1 MAQQIS
7 PELLQAFRQ
16 HEALFGGSQAFVRDG
31 IAYQTDNT
39 TGEIYAYPFTQG
51 GTPTGTAVQV
61 YSPDGASTRQTA
73 TKDVG
78 SFGKDL
84 ATFALTA
91 AAMAYGI
98 PVMQGAGFSPAA
110 LAGAAEGAAAAGGA
124 GAAGAGAAAAGA
136 GTAAAGAAGAGAAGA
151 AGAAGGLGSYL
162 GPAASIA
169 SGLIG
174 ANSASRAADAQRGA
188 TESANA
194 LLRDQFG
201 QVRADLAPYRGY
213 GEQSVNRLSQ
223 LLGLTAGGEEN
234 GSLMDEFTGEDLVSD
249 PGYAFQLAEGNK
261 ALDRRFAAGGN
272 YFSGAALKGATRYA
286 QDYAGTKFNEAF
298 NRDAATKA
306 QRYNFLSGGVSS
318 GQNSAAMTG
327 QAGQAT
333 AGAIGA
339 NTTGLGNALGGAAI
353 AQGNALASGLS
364 GIASNYSQ
372 QQMLDRMDQRNN
384 LMDRILAGNSG
395 WGGGGESWRNTG
407 SGMPYDY
414 RG

>member
-31 IAYQTDNT
+31 MAYQTDNT

-61 YSPDGASTRQTA
+61 YSPDGAPTRQTA
-73 TKDVG
+73 TKEVG

-98 PVMQGAGFSPAA
+98 PLMQGAGFSPAA

-136 GTAAAGAAGAGAAGA
+136 AAAGGAAGA
-151 AGAAGGLGSYL
+151 AGAAGGIGSYL
-162 GPAASIA
+162 GPAASVA

-174 ANSASRAADAQRGA
+174 ANSASRAADAQRSA

-201 QVRADLAPYRGY
+201 QVRSDLGPYRNL

-223 LLGLTAGGEEN
+223 LMGLTPGGEGN
-234 GSLMDEFTGEDLVSD
+234 GSLMARFTGDDLEND
-249 PGYAFQLAEGNK
+249 PGYQFQLAEGNK
-261 ALDRRFAAGGN
+261 ALDRRFASGGN

-286 QDYAGTKFNEAF
+286 QDFAGTKFNEAF
-298 NRDAATKA
+298 NRDAADKA

-339 NTTGLGNALGGAAI
+339 NTTNLGNALGGAAI

-364 GIASNYSQ
+364 GIASDYSQ
-372 QQMLDRMDQRNN
+372 RQMLESFNQRNN

-395 WGGGGESWRNTG
+395 WGGDSSRTTG
-407 SGMPYDY
+407 NGMPYWY
-414 RG
+414 EGR